1 VYDYGMTLAVI
12 AGILV
17 TLFGLAFATK
27 RRYGVLG
34 LGLAAGVLLA
44 SNARPFVSD
53 FYEVNGLPTSPL
65 TADTAA
71 IITLV
76 LLPSLLMM
84 ISGPAYS
91 KKISAVVGALGY
103 AVVGTILLIGPLL
116 TALPTEPTVSVA
128 LHQIADNQKI
138 IVSFGVIIAIID
150 AMWTHTTAPKR
161 KKDKAH

>member
-1 VYDYGMTLAVI
+1 MTLAVI
-12 AGILV
+12 LGIFAL
-17 TLFGLAFATK
+17 LFVLAFMTK

-53 FYEVNGLPTSPL
+53 FYEVNRLPTSPL

-84 ISGPAYS
+84 ISGPIYS
-91 KKISAVVGALGY
+91 KRSAAVLGAAAY
-103 AVVGTILLIGPLL
+103 AVVGTVLLIGPIL
-116 TALPTEPTVSVA
+116 TALPSEQTVSSF
-128 LHQIADNQKI
+128 LHELADNQKT
-138 IVSFGVIIAIID
+138 IVSLGVVIAVID
-150 AMWTHTTAPKR
+150 AMWTHTTSVHT
-161 KKDKAH
+161 KKDKKH